1 MKVQGRISTKM
12 IILLPV
18 FILGVVSILSN
29 LMAVSNVRRVNKNAT
44 RITDGDLACIYVLG
58 EIRQETQAIHRLGLS
73 HIVATDLDTM
83 TELVEQIREEEEI
96 LDGYLEEY
104 RQYVNTAEDTAN
116 YGKLLSGYEGMKYEI
131 ANLMA
136 YSAAGDDEAA
146 YALANTLIA
155 EHSATMR
162 EGIDGLTDGVDASVI
177 GERSELTK
185 VYRSAILASI
195 ATIVISVI
203 ALAAALISV
212 LKLVIGP
219 LSKTERE
226 ITGIISDIDR
236 REGDLTRRVTILPNR
251 EVAAVGSG
259 INMFMGKL
267 QDIFKMITSNS
278 QKMEEVVNEVRDS
291 VMTSND
297 SVSALS
303 AMAAELNA
311 SMQEMSVNA
320 AMING
325 SAQSVREEVGRMA
338 GRTTEISGYTR
349 EMKRHADSM
358 ESTAR
363 ENMAS
368 TGSRVKEILAV
379 LNQAILDSGSV
390 DQVNSLSDDI
400 TNLANQTNLLA
411 LNASI
416 EAARA
421 GDAGRGF
428 MVVATEISQLAIESR
443 EAANHIR
450 RINGIVTDAVHN
462 LAEHATGLV
471 SYMEDS
477 IIPEFESF
485 VESGS
490 EYKKRADYIEI
501 AMNEFSEKTGTLRAT
516 TEEIANAINAI
527 ADAIEESAG
536 SVTNAVSSTQT
547 LVGDMENI
555 THHMDSNQAI
565 AASLRRETEIFR
577 RL

>member
-1 MKVQGRISTKM
+1 MERQGRFSTKI

-18 FILGVVSILSN
+18 FILGIVSIISN
-29 LMAVSNVRRVNKNAT
+29 LIAVSNVRRVNANAT

-58 EIRQETQAIHRLGLS
+58 EIKRETQAVHRLGLS

-83 TELVEQIREEEEI
+83 TELVEQIRAKEDI
-96 LDGYLEEY
+96 LDGYLADF
-104 RQYVNTAEDTAN
+104 RVYVNTDEDQA
-116 YGKLLSGYEGMKYEI
+116 YYEKLVSGYEGIKYEI

-136 YSAAGDDEAA
+136 YSAEGDNEAA
-146 YALANTLIA
+146 YELANTVLE
-155 EHSATMR
+155 EHSAKMR

-177 GERSELTK
+177 RERSELAK
-185 VYRSAILASI
+185 VYGSAVSASVT
-195 ATIVISVI
+195 TIVVSVI
-203 ALAAALISV
+203 ALAAAVISV
-212 LKLVIGP
+212 LKMVIGP
-219 LSKTERE
+219 LTKTERE

-259 INMFMGKL
+259 INVFMGKL
-267 QDIFKMITSNS
+267 QDIFKMITNNS

-297 SVSALS
+297 SVFALS
-303 AMAAELNA
+303 SMAEELNA
-311 SMQEMSVNA
+311 AMQEMSVNA

-338 GRTTEISGYTR
+338 GRTSEINGYTR
-349 EMKRHADSM
+349 EMKQHADAM

-363 ENMAS
+363 ANMES
-368 TGSRVKEILAV
+368 TGIRVKEILAV
-379 LNQAILDSGSV
+379 LNQAIEDSGSV

-400 TNLANQTNLLA
+400 TSLANQTNLLA

-421 GDAGRGF
+421 GDSGRGF

-443 EAANHIR
+443 ETANHIR
-450 RINGIVTDAVHN
+450 KINGIVTDAVHN

-471 SYMEDS
+471 SYMEDV
-477 IIPEFESF
+477 IVPDFESF
-485 VESGS
+485 VESGG
-490 EYKKRADYIEI
+490 EYKKRADYIEV
-501 AMNEFSEKTGTLRAT
+501 AMNEFSEKTDTLRMT
-516 TEEIANAINAI
+516 TEEIAGAISAI
-527 ADAIEESAG
+527 ANAIEESAG

-555 THHMDSNQAI
+555 TRHMDSNQAI